1 MPLPVDV
8 SAWKPA
14 PFALGG
20 ETVFAVGDVH
30 GSAEELQALLGSVAD
45 LARESTGKRRLVW
58 LGDMV
63 DRGRDTLGVLRLWGE
78 DAETRGVDEVDHVI
92 GNHEILMLLAIG
104 DGPLVEKA
112 RTMWLAERTGGSKV
126 MEEMRRVARDPLA
139 LPSYALAVAALG
151 EKLVRQLLCQ
161 RSHVRVGNA
170 LFVHGGL
177 RGGMDE
183 AGFLATPW
191 TAGDQARWAW
201 ITKGFLDW
209 QGGFGGTLVVHGHTP
224 PNKHFP
230 YTQMDDPHLFL
241 HDRLGLDGGS
251 ALTGLV
257 VGAEIQ
263 DGRYRILKAGR
274 LKSGQPKST

>member
-1 MPLPVDV
+1 MTLPVDV
-8 SAWKPA
+8 SVWKPA

-20 ETVFAVGDVH
+20 ETLFAVGDVH
-30 GSAEELQALLGSVAD
+30 GCAEELQALLGTVGD
-45 LARESTGKRRLVW
+45 LARESPGKQRLVY

-63 DRGRDTLGVLRLWGE
+63 DRGPDTLGVLRLWGE
-78 DAETRGVDEVDHVI
+78 DAEARGVDQVDHVI

-104 DGPLVEKA
+104 DGPQMEKA

-126 MEEMRRVARDPLA
+126 LEEMRRAAHDPLA
-139 LPSYALAVAALG
+139 PPSYALAVEALG
-151 EKLVRQLLCQ
+151 ESLMRQLLTQ

-177 RGGMDE
+177 RGGADE

-191 TAGDQARWAW
+191 TEGDQARWAW

-230 YTQMDDPHLFL
+230 FTQMDDPHLFL

-251 ALTGLV
+251 ALTGFV

-274 LKSGQPKST
+274 ARI

>member
-30 GSAEELQALLGSVAD
+30 GCAEELQALLGSVAD

-251 ALTGLV
+251 ALTGIV

-274 LKSGQPKST
+274 ARDVKN